1 MMKSRLL
8 VDYEIVEMSG
18 TKLAIFKNGGEDV
31 YVVNKETA
39 YILNLLKKGFGNVEI
54 VSEMNSHYG
63 LHPYLA
69 GNLLGD
75 LLIRLKDNEL
85 FSE

>member
-1 MMKSRLL
+1 MTKSRLL

-31 YVVNKETA
+31 YVVNNETA

-54 VSEMNSHYG
+54 VSKVSYHYG
-63 LHPYLA
+63 LHSTLA
-69 GNLLGD
+69 GKLLGD
-75 LLIRLKDNEL
+75 LLIRLQDNQL
-85 FSE
+85 LS

>member
-1 MMKSRLL
+1 MTKSRLL

-31 YVVNKETA
+31 YVVNQETA

-54 VSEMNSHYG
+54 VSKVSFRYG
-63 LHPYLA
+63 LQSALA
-69 GNLLGD
+69 GKLLSD
-75 LLIRLKDNEL
+75 LLIRLQDNKL
-85 FSE
+85 LS

>member
-1 MMKSRLL
+1 MTKSRLL

-31 YVVNKETA
+31 YVVNQETA

-63 LHPYLA
+63 LHPDLA
-69 GNLLGD
+69 GHLLGD